1 MMARYD
7 TTHLAYGLAEDLG
20 LRTEDAEKSSRLSI
34 LAVGRITQ
42 GQLDLR
48 IGQPPLGEEDIW
60 REEIESEIALHDTL
74 EDQDDARDYA
84 DYLDEIEWL
93 RFGC

>member
-1 MMARYD
+1 MARYD
-7 TTHLAYGLAEDLG
+7 TTHMAYGLTGHQPPVA
-20 LRTEDAEKSSRLSI
+20 KHI
-34 LAVGRITQ
+34 LAVGRITD

-48 IGQPPLGEEDIW
+48 IGCPPRGEEDIW
-60 REEIESEIALHDTL
+60 REEIEREMAIHDSY
-74 EDQDDARDYA
+74 EDDDQTADYA